1 MPVVLVQGDKDELVD
16 PGNAAY
22 AKKKLIHA
30 RFHEVILPNFGH
42 LIPHMRP
49 AEVVLAIE
57 EAASMIDGST
67 RPIDAAALPK
77 Q

>member
-1 MPVVLVQGDKDELVD
+1 
-16 PGNAAY
+16 
-22 AKKKLIHA
+22 LIHA

-57 EAASMIDGST
+57 EAAGMVDGSP